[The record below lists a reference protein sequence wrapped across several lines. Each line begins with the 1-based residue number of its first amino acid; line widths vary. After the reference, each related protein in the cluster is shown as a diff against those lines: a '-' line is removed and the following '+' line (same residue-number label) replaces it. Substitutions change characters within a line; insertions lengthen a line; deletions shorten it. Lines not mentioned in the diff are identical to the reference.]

1 MGHLT
6 DSMFIMFAL
15 VIVVYIVGM
24 SIYLILQQIKKLL
37 NKRRDLK
44 FQERSDRNG

>member
-1 MGHLT
+1 MDNGT
-6 DSMFIMFAL
+6 FDRFN
-15 VIVVYIVGM
+15 VYIVGM

-44 FQERSDRNG
+44 FQERRDRNG